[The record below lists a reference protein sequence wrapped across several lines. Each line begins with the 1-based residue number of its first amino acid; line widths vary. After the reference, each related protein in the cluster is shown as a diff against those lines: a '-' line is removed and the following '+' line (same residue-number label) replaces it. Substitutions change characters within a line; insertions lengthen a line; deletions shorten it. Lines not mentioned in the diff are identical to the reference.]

1 MKPAF
6 LKKLSSK
13 IIVFLMICCLSGMAY
28 WYYQS
33 QNYKFAN
40 DAAPVAKIS
49 EIKVPQASL
58 KPEPILIYFNQPA
71 ANIGKIGEDIT
82 DSISVHPAVKGMWQW
97 LSDSCLS
104 FEPEVS
110 LIPDTEYEIT
120 AAPEVFSPNI
130 KIKDREFSFKS
141 PKFEGQNISSD
152 FYENPQNNNK
162 SVVASFSFNYPL
174 NPQDIKDKISIKT
187 VDGSAYGFTYTL
199 DKENTVLHIVSEPI
213 KITSQEN
220 FATITVD
227 GIANIYNKKPLKDK
241 IAAKV
246 KIPSSSTFFQVQS
259 ITSNITHNSADNG
272 NPEQIVAVRF
282 TTAVKPDDLKG
293 HFDLYFT
300 KKDCYDTRTALA
312 DKNGSTALNLK
323 KLNTMEIPANNG
335 SLKNHI
341 FKYDEATPFGCLVA
355 IVKNGLKSSEGYILQ
370 NDIISAVEYAGYP
383 REVNIA
389 ASGAIMPLSGNHE
402 AMFISRGVTKLHI
415 KVARIAEDNL
425 NHLVTQTSGDFAH
438 PFFTHY
444 DFDENNISEIFEKD
458 LAINLVH
465 PAKANYSSLDLNE
478 YFKNKK
484 GVFIIRAHGTS
495 AEDYYSNTDNR
506 LIVITDLGIVVK
518 DDINGQHNI
527 FVSNVAQ
534 EKPVEGATVEVLGKN
549 GLPVLTAVTDQ
560 NGLAVIPDYSSFKN
574 DKEAVVYKV
583 SKDNDLSFLPINQND
598 RRLNLSRYDVGG
610 QYDDKQGEYEL
621 KASVFSDRGI
631 YRPGETAYFGIVLRQ
646 NDLHVPA
653 QLPLVIEIRNPN
665 SDLIATQNIK
675 ADNMGLMSYE
685 YNVAQTAPTGMYS
698 LELYVQNKDNVK
710 YFITSTFFKVDEF
723 LPDNLRIKA
732 EWQDVPTKG
741 WTTAKNV
748 NAVVNLQNLYGTPAA
763 DHEIKASYT
772 LTPTVFRFKEYTG
785 YIFLAPQT
793 DPNRRRE
800 TYQNTLPVIKTD
812 EKGLAVLNVDISQFE
827 FGPYELRLFIDG
839 LENGSGR
846 GVKTSLATLASENDF
861 LIGWKADDNLSYI
874 HKNAIRK
881 IDFVAL
887 DNQLQSIGKK
897 DLVLK
902 LLRIETVSDLVEM
915 PNGTY
920 GYKMVQ
926 KETEIARK
934 TWEIAAAHTT
944 ETLKTDE
951 AGDFAL
957 QVETPDGKLLAKVE
971 WSVAG
976 ASNIAGQIDRNAN
989 LGLKLDRTEYSSG
1002 DEIEMQIS
1010 APYTGYGL
1018 ITVEQDKVYAY
1029 KWFKTDTLSTIEK
1042 IKLPNTVEGNAYI
1055 NVALFRNLDSRE
1067 IFMSPMSYAAV
1078 PFTINK
1084 SARKLTIDLDVPAT
1098 VKSGNDLVVK
1108 YKTDQNSKIIIYG
1121 VNQGIL
1127 QVARYKLPDL
1137 LADFLPK
1144 KALRVIT
1151 TQIMDLIMPDMRLL
1165 RALSS
1170 SGGDDSYD
1178 TLALDKNLNPFARK
1192 NSKPVAFWSGILSA
1206 NAEMQEYRYSV
1217 PDEFNGEIKVMAVA
1231 VSTDKLG
1238 STEQTIKAHGDFA
1251 VLPSGPINVAPQD
1264 EFTVSVSIGNMVEN
1278 SGNDYPIEVRVDN
1291 YDGFELTGSQI
1302 QTVAVSENGEAVVK
1316 FNFKTLNEL
1325 GAKELSFTAQSKKDA
1340 KIKSHT
1346 SYPMSIR
1353 PATPYSSK
1361 FQMGHERSK
1370 FILKQVENLYPQYRT
1385 QQISASSSPL
1395 VLASGLFAYLDKFPH
1410 FCTEQTVSKVFP
1422 ATELLF
1428 KYPELV
1434 KNIDVYA
1441 LFNDAMAKLQERQT
1455 IDGGFSAWNIST
1467 APAEPYAS
1475 VYATHFLI
1483 KAKNYGFNVPQG
1495 MLNRALAYCTEQAA
1509 RQPNGLHDFIPA
1521 YAAYVLTLN
1530 GTVTSNYLLNL
1541 EEYYKGNYP
1550 KDWQK
1555 ELSASF
1561 MAASYKML
1569 QNSQKADSLIDN
1581 YKDGDNARDN
1591 AINDYLTATHFPNL
1605 FAGSSA
1611 QKIKALLGSLSDGNW
1626 TTSSAAWSTLALAAS
1641 ESKETDQSILFNGQ
1655 KAEQLTPFPT
1665 ADFNSGAPKVVVT
1678 ADVPFYYVVSQLGF
1692 LQNNNIQASA
1702 NGMEIQKTV
1711 YNAKGDIATSAKI
1724 GEELTVVIN
1733 CRGLQK
1739 ENIRDVAIVDLF
1751 SGGFE
1756 FVSNSLQTPWT
1767 VDTTEIRE
1775 DRVNTYLTVTPQ
1787 NSEIRYKVKAVA
1799 IGSFTVPP
1807 AFASALYQPLVRAN
1821 SAISTI
1827 RIDE

>member
-1 MKPAF
+1 MKINF
-6 LKKLSSK
+6 TTKKFILWNAVILFACFGGYAAWYHLSQS
-13 IIVFLMICCLSGMAY
+13 
-28 WYYQS
+28 YQI
-33 QNYKFAN
+33 KTDTTPTAE
-40 DAAPVAKIS
+40 IS
-49 EIKVPQASL
+49 EIRVPQASL
-58 KPEPILIYFNQPA
+58 KPEPILVYFNQPA

-82 DSISVHPAVKGMWQW
+82 DSLSVHPTVKGKWQW

-104 FEPEVS
+104 FEPEIS
-110 LIPDTEYEIT
+110 LIPDTEYEVT
-120 AAPEVFSPNI
+120 AAPEIFSPNI
-130 KIKDREFSFKS
+130 KIKDAEFSFKS
-141 PKFEGQNISSD
+141 PKFEGRNISSD
-152 FYENPQNNNK
+152 FYENPQTGDK
-162 SVVASFSFNYPL
+162 AVVASFSFNYPL
-174 NPQDIKDKISIKT
+174 NPQDIKDKINIKT
-187 VDGSAYGFTYTL
+187 VDGSSYGFTYKL
-199 DKENTVLHIVSEPI
+199 DKENTVLNIISEPV

-227 GIANIYNKKPLKDK
+227 GVSNIYNKKPLKDK
-241 IAAKV
+241 VSAKI
-246 KIPSSSTFFQVQS
+246 KIPSSSTFFQVKSISSS
-259 ITSNITHNSADNG
+259 ITRNSADND
-272 NPEQIVAVRF
+272 NPEQIVAVGF
-282 TTAVKPDDLKG
+282 TTAVKPTDLNG
-293 HFDLYFT
+293 YFDLYFT
-300 KKDCYDTRTALA
+300 GKDCYDTRTALA
-312 DKNGSTALNLK
+312 DKNGFASLNPK
-323 KLNTMEIPANNG
+323 KLKITEISANNG
-335 SLKNHI
+335 NFKNHI
-341 FKYDEATPFGCLVA
+341 FKYDETTPFGCLIAV
-355 IVKNGLKSSEGYILQ
+355 VKNGLKSSEGYIMQ
-370 NDIISAVEYAGYP
+370 NGIISAVEYAGYP

-415 KVARIAEDNL
+415 KVARIAENNL

-444 DFDENNISEIFEKD
+444 NFDENNISEVFEKD
-458 LAINLVH
+458 LAIHLAH
-465 PAKANYSSLDLNE
+465 PAKANYASLDLND
-478 YFKNKK
+478 YFKNRK
-484 GVFIIRAHGTS
+484 GVFFIRANGTS
-495 AEDYYSNTDNR
+495 AEDYYSNTDTR

-527 FVSNVAQ
+527 FVSDIAQ
-534 EKPVEGATVEVLGKN
+534 EKPVAGATVEVLGKN
-549 GLPVLTAVTDQ
+549 GLPVLSVQTDQ
-560 NGLAVIPDYSSFKN
+560 NGLAVIPDFSSFKN

-583 SKDNDLSFLPINQND
+583 SKNNDLSFLPINQND

-610 QYDDKQGEYEL
+610 QYDEQQGEYNL
-621 KASVFSDRGI
+621 KGTVFSDRGI
-631 YRPGETAYFGIVLRQ
+631 YRPGETANFGIVLRQ
-646 NDLHVPA
+646 NDLTVPA
-653 QLPLVIEIRNPN
+653 RLPLVIEITNPN
-665 SDLIATQNIK
+665 GDLVARQDIK
-675 ADNMGLMSYE
+675 TDNFGLMSYE
-685 YNVAQTAPTGMYS
+685 YNIAQTAPTGIYYIN
-698 LELYVQNKDNVK
+698 LYVKNKDTN
-710 YFITSTFFKVDEF
+710 YFITSTPFKVDEF

-732 EWQDVPTKG
+732 EWQDIPAKG
-741 WTTAKNV
+741 WTTAKTIT
-748 NAVVNLQNLYGTPAA
+748 AAVNLQNLYGTPAA

-772 LTPTVFRFKEYTG
+772 LTPTIFRFKEYAG
-785 YIFLAPQT
+785 YVFLAPQT

-812 EKGLAVLNVDISQFE
+812 DKGQAILNVDISQFE

-846 GVKTSLATLASENDF
+846 GVKTSLASLASENDF
-861 LIGWKADDNLSYI
+861 LIGWKAGDDLNYI
-874 HKNAIRK
+874 SKGSPRK

-887 DNQLQSIGKK
+887 NNKLETVNKDNLI
-897 DLVLK
+897 LK
-902 LLRIETVSDLVEM
+902 ILRIETVSDLVEM

-926 KETEIARK
+926 KETELSRQKWSVSA
-934 TWEIAAAHTT
+934 THTT
-944 ETLKTDE
+944 ETLPTDE

-957 QVETPDGKLLAKVE
+957 QVETSDGKLLAKAE

-989 LGLKLDRTEYSSG
+989 LGLKLNRSEYTAG

-1018 ITVEQDKVYAY
+1018 ITIEQDKVYAY
-1029 KWFKTDTLSTIEK
+1029 KWFRTDTLSSIEK
-1042 IKLPNTVEGNAYI
+1042 IKLPNTVEGNAYV
-1055 NVALFRNLDSRE
+1055 NVALFRNIGSRE
-1067 IFMSPMSYAAV
+1067 IFMSPMSYAAI
-1078 PFTINK
+1078 PFAINK
-1084 SARKLTIDLDVPAT
+1084 SARRLSIDLDVPTTA
-1098 VKSGNDLVVK
+1098 KSGNDLVIK
-1108 YKTDQNSKIIIYG
+1108 YKTNSDSKIIIYG

-1137 LADFLPK
+1137 LATFLPK

-1165 RALSS
+1165 RTLSS

-1178 TLALDKNLNPFARK
+1178 ALALDKNLNPFARK

-1206 NAEMQEYRYSV
+1206 GNETQEYRYSI

-1231 VSTDKLG
+1231 VSADKLG
-1238 STEQTIKAHGDFA
+1238 STEKAVKAHGDFA

-1264 EFTVSVSIGNMVEN
+1264 EFIVSVSIGNMVEN

-1291 YDGFELTGSQI
+1291 FDGFELTGSQV
-1302 QTVAVSENGEAVVK
+1302 QTVNVSENGEAVVK
-1316 FNFKTLNEL
+1316 FKFKTLNEL
-1325 GAKELSFTAQSKKDA
+1325 GAKELSFTAQSKKDS

-1370 FILKQVENLYPQYRT
+1370 FILKQIENLYPQYRT
-1385 QQISASSSPL
+1385 QQVSASSSPL

-1428 KYPELV
+1428 RYPELV

-1455 IDGGFSAWNIST
+1455 IDGGFSAWNMPT

-1495 MLNRALAYCTEQAA
+1495 MLNRALAYCAEQAA

-1541 EEYYKGNYP
+1541 EEYYKDNYP
-1550 KDWQK
+1550 KNWQK

-1561 MAASYKML
+1561 MAASYKLL
-1569 QNSQKADSLIDN
+1569 QNNQKADGLIDN
-1581 YKDGDNARDN
+1581 YKDTDNARDN
-1591 AINDYLTATHFPNL
+1591 AINDYLTATHFPHL
-1605 FAGSSA
+1605 FADSSA
-1611 QKIKALLGSLSDGNW
+1611 QKIKALLSHLSDGNW
-1626 TTSSAAWSTLALAAS
+1626 TTSSAAWSTLALAAT

-1655 KAEQLTPFPT
+1655 KADKLTPFPT
-1665 ADFNSGAPKVVVT
+1665 ADFNSESQKVVVT

-1692 LQNNNIQASA
+1692 LEDNNIQASA

-1756 FVSNSLQTPWT
+1756 FVSNSLTSPWT
-1767 VDTTEIRE
+1767 ADTTEVRD

-1821 SAISTI
+1821 STISTI